1 MQQIT
6 VRVPASTSNL
16 GPGFDCLGVA
26 LSLYNNVTVSRGK
39 RGAVSGMVRDA
50 ARKFFAAAEC
60 RAFEFSCDIRGNIP
74 IARGLGS
81 SVTVRL
87 GVLHAL
93 NKIARTSLTRH
104 ELFTLCA
111 ELESHPDN
119 AAPASF
125 GGFTLARGLETQ
137 HFNVSSQLRFIL
149 LIPNFEIATN
159 EARRLLPAKI
169 SRTEAVQ
176 NVANAS
182 AIATA
187 FATRDY
193 KKLCGRFVDY
203 LHQPFRK
210 KFVPFLDQV
219 IEAAQRAGAL
229 GAFLSGSG
237 PAICAITLA
246 SPKQIAGA
254 MLRASRLR
262 DAQTI
267 VLRAD
272 NQGARILK
280 SAIRNPPFGK
290 LRVLSLSQRKP
301 KIQ

>member
-1 MQQIT
+1 MQQVT

-26 LSLYNNVTVSRGK
+26 LYLYNNITVSRGK
-39 RGAVSGMVRDA
+39 RGAVSAMIRDA
-50 ARKFFAAAEC
+50 ARKFFAAAQC
-60 RAFEFSCDIRGNIP
+60 KAFEFSCDIRGDIP

-93 NKIARTSLTRH
+93 NEIVGTNLTRH

-111 ELESHPDN
+111 ELEGHSDN

-125 GGFTLARGLETQ
+125 GGFTLARGLEIQ
-137 HFNVSSQLRFIL
+137 NFDVSPQLRFIL

-159 EARRLLPAKI
+159 AARQLLPSKI
-169 SRTEAVQ
+169 SRTDAVR
-176 NVANAS
+176 NIANAS

-187 FATRDY
+187 FATGDY
-193 KKLCGRFVDY
+193 ERLRGCFVDY

-210 KFVPFLDQV
+210 KLVPFLEDT
-219 IEAAQRAGAL
+219 IRSAETAGAL

-237 PAICAITLA
+237 SAICAIALRN
-246 SPKQIAGA
+246 PRKIAGA
-254 MLRASRLR
+254 MLRASRQK
-262 DAQTI
+262 DAGVTI
-267 VLRAD
+267 TRAD
-272 NQGARILK
+272 NEGAQILK
-280 SAIRNPPFGK
+280 SAIRNP
-290 LRVLSLSQRKP
+290 RS
-301 KIQ
+301 KIP

>member
-1 MQQIT
+1 VQQVT

-26 LSLYNNVTVSRGK
+26 LSLYNNITVSRGK
-39 RGAVSGMVRDA
+39 RGAVSGMIRDA
-50 ARKFFAAAEC
+50 ARKFFAAAQC
-60 RAFEFSCDIRGNIP
+60 KAFEYSCDIRGDIP

-93 NKIARTSLTRH
+93 NKIARTNLTRH

-111 ELESHPDN
+111 ELEGHSDN

-125 GGFTLARGLETQ
+125 GGFTVARGLEMQ
-137 HFNVSSQLRFIL
+137 HFNVSPQLRFIL
-149 LIPNFEIATN
+149 LVPNFEIATN
-159 EARRLLPAKI
+159 AARRLLPSKI
-169 SRTEAVQ
+169 SRTDAVR

-193 KKLCGRFVDY
+193 EKLRGCFVDY

-210 KFVPFLDQV
+210 KLIPFLEDT
-219 IEAAQRAGAL
+219 IRSAETAGAL

-237 PAICAITLA
+237 SAICAITLRNPRKIAEAMMRA
-246 SPKQIAGA
+246 SPQKDAGIII
-254 MLRASRLR
+254 
-262 DAQTI
+262 T
-267 VLRAD
+267 RAD
-272 NQGARILK
+272 NEGAQILK
-280 SAIRNPPFGK
+280 SEIE
-290 LRVLSLSQRKP
+290 
-301 KIQ
+301 

>member
-1 MQQIT
+1 MQQVT

-26 LSLYNNVTVSRGK
+26 LSLYNNVTVSRGQ
-39 RGAVSGMVRDA
+39 RGAVNGMIRDT
-50 ARKFFAAAEC
+50 ARKFFSAAQC
-60 RAFEFSCDIRGNIP
+60 KAFEFSCDIRGDIP

-93 NKIARTSLTRH
+93 NKIARTNLTRH

-111 ELESHPDN
+111 ELEGHSDN

-125 GGFTLARGLETQ
+125 GGFTLARGLEMQ
-137 HFNVSSQLRFIL
+137 HFNVSPQLRFVL

-159 EARRLLPAKI
+159 EARRLLPSKI
-169 SRTEAVQ
+169 SRTDAVR
-176 NVANAS
+176 NIANAS

-187 FATRDY
+187 FATRGY
-193 KKLCGRFVDY
+193 ERLGGCFVDY

-210 KFVPFLDQV
+210 RLVPFLEDT
-219 IEAAQRAGAL
+219 IRSAETAGAL

-237 PAICAITLA
+237 SAICAITLRN
-246 SPKQIAGA
+246 PRKIAGA
-254 MLRASRLR
+254 MMRASRQK
-262 DAQTI
+262 DAGIIIT
-267 VLRAD
+267 RAD
-272 NQGARILK
+272 NEGAQILK
-280 SAIRNPPFGK
+280 SEIK
-290 LRVLSLSQRKP
+290 
-301 KIQ
+301 

>member
-1 MQQIT
+1 VQQVT

-26 LSLYNNVTVSRGK
+26 LSLYNNITVSRGK
-39 RGAVSGMVRDA
+39 RGAVSGMIRDA
-50 ARKFFAAAEC
+50 ARKFFAAAQC
-60 RAFEFSCDIRGNIP
+60 KAFEFSCDIRGDIP

-93 NKIARTSLTRH
+93 NKIAGTNLTRH

-111 ELESHPDN
+111 ELEGHSDN

-125 GGFTLARGLETQ
+125 GGFTLARGLEMQ
-137 HFNVSSQLRFIL
+137 HFNVSPQLRFIL

-159 EARRLLPAKI
+159 AARQLLPSRI
-169 SRTEAVQ
+169 SRTDAVR

-187 FATRDY
+187 FATGDY
-193 KKLCGRFVDY
+193 EKLRGCFVDY

-210 KFVPFLDQV
+210 KLVPFLDRV

-246 SPKQIAGA
+246 NPKEIAGA
-254 MLRASRLR
+254 MLRASRLQN
-262 DAQTI
+262 AQTI
-267 VLRAD
+267 ITRVD

-280 SAIRNPPFGK
+280 SAIRDP
-290 LRVLSLSQRKP
+290 RS
-301 KIQ
+301 KIE

>member
-1 MQQIT
+1 VQQVT

-26 LSLYNNVTVSRGK
+26 LSLYNNITVSRGK
-39 RGAVSGMVRDA
+39 RGAVSGMIRDA
-50 ARKFFAAAEC
+50 ARKFFAAAQC
-60 RAFEFSCDIRGNIP
+60 KAFEYSCDIRGDIP

-93 NKIARTSLTRH
+93 NKIARTNLTRH

-111 ELESHPDN
+111 ELEGHSDN

-125 GGFTLARGLETQ
+125 GGFTVARGLEMQ
-137 HFNVSSQLRFIL
+137 HFNVSPQLRFIL
-149 LIPNFEIATN
+149 LVPNFEIATN
-159 EARRLLPAKI
+159 AARRLLPSKI
-169 SRTEAVQ
+169 SRTDAVR

-182 AIATA
+182 AIAAA

-193 KKLCGRFVDY
+193 EKIRGCFVDY

-210 KFVPFLDQV
+210 KLVPFLEDT
-219 IEAAQRAGAL
+219 IRSAETAGAL

-237 PAICAITLA
+237 SAVCAITLRNPRKIAEAMMRA
-246 SPKQIAGA
+246 SPQKDAGIII
-254 MLRASRLR
+254 
-262 DAQTI
+262 T
-267 VLRAD
+267 RAD
-272 NQGARILK
+272 NEGAQILK
-280 SAIRNPPFGK
+280 SEIE
-290 LRVLSLSQRKP
+290 
-301 KIQ
+301 